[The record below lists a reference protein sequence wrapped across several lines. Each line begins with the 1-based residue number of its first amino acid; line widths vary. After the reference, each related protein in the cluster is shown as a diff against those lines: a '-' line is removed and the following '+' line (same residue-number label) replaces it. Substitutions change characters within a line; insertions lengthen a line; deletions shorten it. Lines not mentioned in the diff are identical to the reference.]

1 MFYKINGL
9 RVGRRIE
16 VAKTGCP
23 VVLLSL
29 LELRFPI
36 NNYYFTPIYC
46 CEFDSCQFQC
56 KLILMTYIGANGLVV
71 NKLY

>member
-16 VAKTGCP
+16 VAKTGYP

-29 LELRFPI
+29 LEL
-36 NNYYFTPIYC
+36 
-46 CEFDSCQFQC
+46 
-56 KLILMTYIGANGLVV
+56 
-71 NKLY
+71 